1 MEKIFKL
8 FKHRNRYKET
18 IINWFRFI
26 FVSAVYFSDIPSCII
41 IYFSIKKVLILKK
54 IIYIK
59 SFLTKNRTA
68 RAFGI
73 MRGSCVC
80 FLHRH
85 TPQQKCNKKRKPL
98 KYKNIHYFNVKNY
111 RLEYFQKF

>member
-1 MEKIFKL
+1 MEKIFIALKY
-8 FKHRNRYKET
+8 RNRYKET
-18 IINWFRFI
+18 IKNWFGFI
-26 FVSAVYFSDIPSCII
+26 FVSAVYFSDIPSCIT

-73 MRGSCVC
+73 IRREFCVC

-85 TPQQKCNKKRKPL
+85 TPQTKMQ
-98 KYKNIHYFNVKNY
+98 
-111 RLEYFQKF
+111 

>member
-26 FVSAVYFSDIPSCII
+26 FVSAVYFSDISSCII

-80 FLHRH
+80 FLHKH
-85 TPQQKCNKKRKPL
+85 TPQQKCNKKKKAIEIEISR
-98 KYKNIHYFNVKNY
+98 YY
-111 RLEYFQKF
+111 